1 MAKLLNGVFGGFS
14 GKVGNVVGYMYRGV
28 YVIRS
33 VPSPRPWKPSQSQK
47 TTSKMLTT
55 VSSILSLYKP
65 AIRRGFISYS
75 IKTHWNLATSTNY
88 PLLVKDG
95 DSYTIAPEKLI
106 LSNGHGVFDVDLQRV
121 GDTLNIS
128 WTPPDP
134 SDDHFGSDLIVALS
148 SSVKDK
154 VTIHTIPTSAGRAS
168 ISLSPLT
175 SSTSFNPLRS
185 LLSFFRS
192 ATDTPTNV
200 PIHVHHFI
208 AYFGHSSAT
217 SYACV

>member
-33 VPSPRPWKPSQSQK
+33 VPAPRPWKPSQSQK
-47 TTSKMLTT
+47 ATSMRLTT
-55 VSSILSLYKP
+55 ASSILSLYKP

-88 PLLVKDG
+88 PFMVKNG
-95 DSYTIAPEKLI
+95 DSYTIAPEKLT
-106 LSNGHGVFDVDLQRV
+106 LSNGCGIFDVNLQRS

-134 SDDHFGSDLIVALS
+134 SDDHFGADLIVTLS

-154 VTIHTIPTSAGRAS
+154 VSIHTIPTSAGHAS
-168 ISLSPLT
+168 ISLTPLT
-175 SSTSFNPLRS
+175 TRTSFNPLRS

-192 ATDTPTNV
+192 SPDTPTNV
-200 PIHVHHFI
+200 PVHVHHFI
-208 AYFGHSSAT
+208 AYFGHSTAT